1 MVDIKT
7 VTLSDILPSNIAAD
21 ADVDACARAINEE
34 LLDISN
40 SIDEALIF
48 ARIDELES
56 DMLDHLAYNF
66 KVDFY
71 DASASLEARRGIIKQ
86 AFDWHRIKGTRAA
99 VERIV
104 SLFFDNATIQEWFE
118 YGGDKFKFKINTEY
132 ATFRNEQDF
141 QDFFRLISVAKN
153 VRSWLETMRFKQ
165 PTYNNMYYGGITAIA
180 GFLTVMPGLTFD
192 LEPIDTFY
200 GGVVG
205 LGTHI
210 TVGLPVLDDDIILP
224 FQPEYFCGVQYVVN
238 RLTIS
243 AA

>member
-7 VTLSDILPSNIAAD
+7 VNLSDILPSSIAAD

-141 QDFFRLISVAKN
+141 QDFFRLISAAKN

-180 GFLTVMPGLTFD
+180 GFLTVMPGLLLILNPLILFMAGLWG
-192 LEPIDTFY
+192 LEPI
-200 GGVVG
+200 
-205 LGTHI
+205 
-210 TVGLPVLDDDIILP
+210 
-224 FQPEYFCGVQYVVN
+224 
-238 RLTIS
+238 
-243 AA
+243 